1 MSSPR
6 IFALTILLAA
16 MVAILAPV
24 RAQDSASQSSVVS
37 PYAIIDVSQLPAPGP
52 QTTQLKIRGR
62 HFPDAALLAAEK
74 RALAHGKPKSSPS
87 PSPTPSTTPTA
98 TPSPSLSSN
107 TSFNG
112 IGLLAS
118 GGYVPPDTAVAAGPN
133 YVLEA
138 VNLEGEIF
146 GKTGGAVKSFSLYS
160 FFNISTSDNIT
171 DPRVLYDAPS
181 GRWFAIT
188 STFGPS
194 GAYGWNLAVS
204 ATSDPTGAWY
214 LYNYPTAGSFPDFP
228 KMGVNSDKVVL
239 TGDAFS
245 GNNFL
250 GSEFVVFSKSDVMAG
265 SDANAAYYP
274 PPQGDVAIE
283 PAQHLGTPVA
293 TASPGPDALYMASV
307 AYPSANTVEV
317 WSVTGVPGSVV
328 QPVAVAT
335 TSLGI
340 ATLSSPPN
348 AAQGGTNKLV
358 DTNDNALLDAV
369 YRDGSPGSL
378 WVSANDG
385 CLPSGDT
392 ATRSCLRLINIS
404 IDPTTGQPIAVS
416 PVAQDFDYSAVGQ
429 YFFYP
434 AIRTDD
440 TGNLF
445 VVFNGSSS
453 SQYISVYGSVQKTTD
468 SAGILEPPVM
478 LKSGNGAYKE
488 SARWG
493 DYSGAGFDPSDDTVW
508 LGGEYP
514 TSCGALIRSCWG
526 TWIAN
531 VSP

>member
-1 MSSPR
+1 MT
-6 IFALTILLAA
+6 F
-16 MVAILAPV
+16 ILAPV
-24 RAQDSASQSSVVS
+24 RAQDSASQSSVIS
-37 PYAIIDVSQLPAPGP
+37 PYAIIDVSQLPAPGS
-52 QTTQLKIRGR
+52 QNMKLKVRGR

-74 RALAHGKPKSSPS
+74 QASAKAHGKPKPSPSSSPS
-87 PSPTPSTTPTA
+87 PSPSASPTA
-98 TPSPSLSSN
+98 TPIPSLLIN
-107 TSFNG
+107 AHFDG
-112 IGLLAS
+112 IGLLGS
-118 GGYVPPDTAVAAGPN
+118 GGYVPPDTAVAASPD
-133 YVLEA
+133 YVFEA

-146 GKTGGAVKSFSLYS
+146 TKTGGAVQNFSLYS

-171 DPRVLYDAPS
+171 DPRVLYDAAS
-181 GRWFAIT
+181 QRWFAIT

-194 GAYGWNLAVS
+194 SAYGWNLAVS
-204 ATSDPTGAWY
+204 ETSDPRGLWY
-214 LYNYPTAGSFPDFP
+214 LYHYPTGGSFPDFP
-228 KMGVNSDKVVL
+228 KIGLNSDKVVI

-245 GNNFL
+245 GNTYL
-250 GSEFVVFSKSDVMAG
+250 GAEFVVFNKSEVMAN
-265 SDANAAYYP
+265 SDADVTYYP
-274 PPQGDVAIE
+274 PELGDFAIE

-307 AYPSANTVEV
+307 NFPSANTVKV
-317 WSVTGVPGSVV
+317 WSVTGVPGV

-335 TSLGI
+335 TSLSI
-340 ATLSSPPN
+340 ATLNSPPN
-348 AAQGGTNKLV
+348 AAQGGTSKLV
-358 DTNDNALLDAV
+358 DTNDDALLDAV

-385 CLPSGDT
+385 CTPSGDT

-404 IDPTTGQPIAVS
+404 IDPTTGQPIAAN

-440 TGNLF
+440 TGNLI

-453 SQYISVYGSVQKTTD
+453 SQYISVYGSVQKITD
-468 SAGILEPPVM
+468 TAAPLESPVL
-478 LKSGNGAYKE
+478 LKSGAKAYTE

-493 DYSGAGFDPSDDTVW
+493 DYSGAGFDPSDGTVW

-514 TSCGALIRSCWG
+514 TSCGSIIKSCWG

-531 VSP
+531 VQP